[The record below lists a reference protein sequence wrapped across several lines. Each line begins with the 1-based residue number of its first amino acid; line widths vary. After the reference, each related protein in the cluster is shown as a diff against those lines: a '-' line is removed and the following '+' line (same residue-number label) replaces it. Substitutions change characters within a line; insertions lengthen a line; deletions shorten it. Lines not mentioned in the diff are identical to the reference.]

1 MQYVNKPQLLERILA
16 LLASAMSAPAS
27 LDQEELRRQLSSAI
41 DASLSASTDA
51 ESREVTILLSD
62 LRGFTSLAESYSSI
76 AIVEALNRYLACMSE
91 IIVRHGGS
99 IDKFMGDSIMAL
111 FGAPR
116 TQQNH
121 INAALNCAIEMQQAM
136 AQINQ
141 QNQVHGM
148 ASWYM
153 GIGINTGEVVA
164 CNLGSALHSEYTV
177 IGDEVNLASRVE
189 AHTLRGQILLS
200 ENTYQ
205 HAKDYIE
212 IGDIN
217 QVQVKGKQLPV
228 TMYELLSSSRPTL
241 RHAPRRELRNSH
253 RVEVNLPLQFNIIDG
268 KSVRPEV
275 HSGNIHNLSYG
286 GMFLSTQ
293 TPLTA
298 LSDIRVN
305 LSLSLMGYEQTQL
318 YAKVLRIIPRDNGL
332 ECPVEFTAIDV
343 KAQQVIKDL
352 VDRMVAQK

>member
-1 MQYVNKPQLLERILA
+1 MQYVNKPQLLERILS
-16 LLASAMSAPAS
+16 LLADAIRAPQA
-27 LDQEELRRQLSSAI
+27 LDQDELRRQLNSAI
-41 DASLSASTDA
+41 DASLSANTDA

-76 AIVEALNRYLACMSE
+76 AMVQALNRYLAYMSE
-91 IIVRHGGS
+91 IILRHGGS

-111 FGAPR
+111 FGAPK
-116 TQQNH
+116 TQLNH

-136 AQINQ
+136 LHINQ
-141 QNQVHGM
+141 QNQEHGM
-148 ASWYM
+148 ANWYM

-205 HAKDYIE
+205 QAKDYIQ

-217 QVQVKGKQLPV
+217 QVQVKGKQQPV

-253 RVEVNLPLQFNIIDG
+253 RVDVNIDLKFNLLDG
-268 KSVRPEV
+268 KSVLPEV

-286 GMFLSTQ
+286 GMFISTQ
-293 TPLTA
+293 TPLQA
-298 LSDIRVN
+298 LNDIRVS
-305 LSLSLMGYEQTQL
+305 LSLSLMGYEQTEV
-318 YAKVLRIIPRDNGL
+318 YAKVLRIIPRETGL
-332 ECPVEFTAIDV
+332 ECPVEFTAIDI
-343 KAQQVIKDL
+343 KAQQAIKEL
-352 VDRMVAQK
+352 VDRLVAQK